1 MRLNDRAKMREKWG
15 EKWGTDHVYCSL
27 IVVCPLFPVIS
38 CVFIVVC
45 PLFPVPISLKSMDF
59 AEFSTLW
66 FVIAHSCAKQAFA
79 SFNSQK
85 EIFLLATLVKPSLSN
100 KRFRLWLASFAQSN
114 LIR

>member
-1 MRLNDRAKMREKWG
+1 MRLNDRAKMR

-27 IVVCPLFPVIS
+27 IVVCPLFPS
-38 CVFIVVC
+38 S
-45 PLFPVPISLKSMDF
+45 PISLKSIDF